1 MVIDFN
7 GCKGMDSVSLQYKT
21 DCPRSIYF
29 PKALIPNGD
38 SLNDQFARVV
48 YGIIINLKFIT
59 GGERLYF
66 TGILQTRDG
75 MVTTRYIA
83 TKCSISMEVRRMAT
97 YLVKWLPGTKPSLT
111 ILKMQFWKLS

>member
-7 GCKGMDSVSLQYKT
+7 GCKGMDSVSLEYKT

-66 TGILQTRDG
+66 TVILLTRDG
-75 MVTTRYIA
+75 MVTTREYYNPMPRLLGSAA
-83 TKCSISMEVRRMAT
+83 TSSRE
-97 YLVKWLPGTKPSLT
+97 W
-111 ILKMQFWKLS
+111 QFKEKADL